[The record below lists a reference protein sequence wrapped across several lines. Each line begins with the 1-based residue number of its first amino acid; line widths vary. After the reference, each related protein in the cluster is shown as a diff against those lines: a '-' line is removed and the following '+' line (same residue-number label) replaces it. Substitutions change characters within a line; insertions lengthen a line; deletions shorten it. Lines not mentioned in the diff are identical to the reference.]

1 MGHVA
6 NYVETEQVLEVPG
19 DVSVHVLS
27 FLQIRGSVP
36 VFWTQSGIKYK
47 PPIQFHKTQ
56 NENREAFRLHIERP
70 LRDFSRLIVVNL
82 VETAPGRQESKIAD
96 AYIRQLLLLNSP
108 QLTYVGF
115 DFHEYCK
122 GLRFGNVSVLLE
134 GVKDIIRDMKYCWLH
149 RSDFMCKQESVFRVN
164 CIDCLDRTNLVQSVF
179 ATAVI
184 ETQLRKLGRLPPEV
198 DLPTD
203 FSRAVQAVWADNG
216 DALSRHYTGTV
227 AMKGDFTRTGFR
239 TVNGLMKDGVS
250 SMNRY
255 YQRFGEIKR
264 QAAIDFLLGHT
275 NSPELRFLKN
285 CSTQDTPVEQLSSIE
300 VSSLLAAIRS
310 SCLQSDEDSFFEFV
324 VTSSVIT
331 KRRRLRKNRQPRR
344 SDVRA
349 FGMLT
354 TKNLHIIRFVDD
366 PLTNQQAQVRLPIRA
381 ITRIAFGSES
391 ALFRQSI
398 PVLRIY
404 FSPPPENPHPSP
416 VTAHSV
422 SSTEAL
428 DVRLDDK
435 ATSERPQKTGGEC
448 YLDLRQ
454 PPFRLFNNY
463 LVPVSSPDEAIDALR
478 VVAESITLLL
488 QSNDININIDTT
500 SSIDTGSHSISV
512 MQRKPVPPLPAEY
525 ILSLSP
531 EVSEVLQ
538 QTRER
543 LRPFLLPRSR
553 PNPRSRR
560 RSSAKTPKPDVRLL
574 EPKQR
579 FWAFKQAQARPR
591 AAAAASASDSAVRP
605 GNPPPEKGLRVA
617 LGSMLKQSL
626 PLMEKVFATSSSA
639 PAQRHKVLAPMN
651 GSSVGQPLEGEDTR
665 SATGEDD
672 DEALEEEVEQGEDA
686 LLSSDIDDLPV
697 RIITPT
703 NFVSISDLIYELEAG
718 TDADDDGEEEE
729 EAVDLGVGLNHVH
742 SAPAGLAQASECDLP
757 EKTNSTLLR
766 PSSSPLFPPLRS
778 EYVPSQALK
787 SGNVPPLLVR
797 SLSCGDLKESRLPPA
812 RLRRA
817 ISETLMSSYR
827 ALIRPIS
834 ALNASP
840 KSADTPEPVSTTS
853 LRERLSLHF
862 AALELVPITKLE
874 EAANPRFVSRL
885 RQRQEANASAV
896 ERQRHLTCP
905 SDAFIQTQ
913 FVLF

>member
-1 MGHVA
+1 
-6 NYVETEQVLEVPG
+6 
-19 DVSVHVLS
+19 
-27 FLQIRGSVP
+27 
-36 VFWTQSGIKYK
+36 
-47 PPIQFHKTQ
+47 
-56 NENREAFRLHIERP
+56 
-70 LRDFSRLIVVNL
+70 
-82 VETAPGRQESKIAD
+82 
-96 AYIRQLLLLNSP
+96 
-108 QLTYVGF
+108 
-115 DFHEYCK
+115 
-122 GLRFGNVSVLLE
+122 
-134 GVKDIIRDMKYCWLH
+134 
-149 RSDFMCKQESVFRVN
+149 
-164 CIDCLDRTNLVQSVF
+164 F
-179 ATAVI
+179 A
-184 ETQLRKLGRLPPEV
+184 
-198 DLPTD
+198 
-203 FSRAVQAVWADNG
+203 
-216 DALSRHYTGTV
+216 
-227 AMKGDFTRTGFR
+227 
-239 TVNGLMKDGVS
+239 
-250 SMNRY
+250 
-255 YQRFGEIKR
+255 
-264 QAAIDFLLGHT
+264 
-275 NSPELRFLKN
+275 
-285 CSTQDTPVEQLSSIE
+285 
-300 VSSLLAAIRS
+300 
-310 SCLQSDEDSFFEFV
+310 
-324 VTSSVIT
+324 
-331 KRRRLRKNRQPRR
+331 
-344 SDVRA
+344 
-349 FGMLT
+349 
-354 TKNLHIIRFVDD
+354 
-366 PLTNQQAQVRLPIRA
+366 
-381 ITRIAFGSES
+381 GSES